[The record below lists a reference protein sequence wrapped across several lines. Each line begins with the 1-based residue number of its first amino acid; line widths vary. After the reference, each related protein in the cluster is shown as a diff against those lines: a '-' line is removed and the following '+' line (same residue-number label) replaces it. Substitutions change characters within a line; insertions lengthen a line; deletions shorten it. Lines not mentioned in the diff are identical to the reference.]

1 MHVDPPSTKETSVPK
16 LSPEHAYVK
25 SWLVNGEQ
33 VQETLEGDENGL
45 FVLTD
50 QRILYIRSNEFG
62 GRWSSAFLSSANG
75 AELSTRT
82 RDRSQL
88 IWAVFGLIAAVA
100 VWQIS
105 TSEVVGIVGG
115 AILAVLAIAL
125 AVDHWLTDPGSN
137 LVFKVQGDNIGGSVP
152 SSAGELA
159 TQFITKFYEL
169 RHTGRWDS
177 WRTGKPFVSATERYP
192 SPKRARVA

>member
-1 MHVDPPSTKETSVPK
+1 MHVDAPLVNEANGSK
-16 LSPEHAYVK
+16 LSPEQAYAK
-25 SWLVNGEQ
+25 SWLMSGEQ

-50 QRILYIRSNEFG
+50 QRILYIRSHEFG

-100 VWQIS
+100 IWQIS
-105 TSEVVGIVGG
+105 TSAVVGIVGG
-115 AILAVLAIAL
+115 AILAAIAIAL
-125 AVDHWLTDPGSN
+125 SVDYWLTDPGSD
-137 LVFKVQGDNIGGSVP
+137 LVFKMHGDNIGGSVP
-152 SSAGELA
+152 SSDGERA
-159 TQFITKFYEL
+159 TKFITRFYEL
-169 RHTGRWDS
+169 RQTGRWDS

-192 SPKRARVA
+192 SP

>member
-1 MHVDPPSTKETSVPK
+1 MHVDAPLVNEANVSK
-16 LSPEHAYVK
+16 LSPEQAYAK
-25 SWLVNGEQ
+25 SWLMSGEQ

-50 QRILYIRSNEFG
+50 QRILYIRSHEFG

-100 VWQIS
+100 IWQIS

-115 AILAVLAIAL
+115 AILAAIAIAL
-125 AVDHWLTDPGSN
+125 SVDYWLTDPGSE
-137 LVFKVQGDNIGGSVP
+137 LVFKMHGDNIGGSVP
-152 SSAGELA
+152 SSGGERA
-159 TQFITKFYEL
+159 TKFITRFYEL
-169 RHTGRWDS
+169 RQTGRWDS

-192 SPKRARVA
+192 SP